1 MKLLTSLDL
10 LEPMSRVANMLLN
23 DAVIVDSTGEDQ
35 SNSTRRRKLKN
46 NISLVAHLDAGH
58 IFVATMMAMQD
69 HHKGDTRG
77 I

>member
-10 LEPMSRVANMLLN
+10 VDPMSRVASMLLN
-23 DAVIVDSTGEDQ
+23 DAVIVDSTGGDQ
-35 SNSTRRRKLKN
+35 SNSTRRKN
-46 NISLVAHLDAGH
+46 LLTSINSAAHQDAGH
-58 IFVATMMAMQD
+58 IFAATMMAMQD